1 MSKFAARKQ
10 INMNRKLSALIS
22 LSPLLVFLCV
32 YLVSSLVA
40 GDFYLISV
48 PAAFLVACVY
58 AVIVSKGK
66 LSMKME
72 ALSRGAGHPKV
83 LLMIWIFIL
92 AGAFAASAKQIGAV
106 DATVALIMGAVP
118 GRLMLVGLFVASC
131 FISMAIGTSVGT
143 IVALVPIASG
153 IAAKTG
159 LAPEFI
165 TALVV
170 GGAFFGDNLSF
181 ISDTTIASTQAAGC
195 EMADKFKANLKMALP
210 AFLVC
215 AVIYFFCGRNLEYSV
230 QGGSAQWF
238 KCLPYVLVIILAL
251 CRLNVC
257 TSLACGILSNAV
269 IGFCCSDFGWTGFL
283 STLGDGISSMS
294 ELIIVTLLA
303 GGLLELIRVGGGLD
317 LIVSSLTR
325 RTRSKAGAELSI
337 AAIVSL
343 SNFCTANNT
352 IAIITS
358 GSIAKDI
365 STRFGISPQRTAS
378 LLDVFSC
385 LVQGL
390 IPYGAQLL
398 MASGM
403 AGISPASII
412 PYLYY
417 PFLLGGFALLS
428 ILFSLRRSNIPEF

>member
-1 MSKFAARKQ
+1 
-10 INMNRKLSALIS
+10 MNRKLSAFIS

-32 YLVSSLVA
+32 YLLSSLVA

-48 PAAFLVACVY
+48 PAAFLIACVY
-58 AVIVSKGK
+58 AVIVSSGSLK
-66 LSMKME
+66 MKIE

-92 AGAFAASAKQIGAV
+92 AGAFAESAKAIGAV

-153 IAAKTG
+153 IAAQTG
-159 LAPEFI
+159 LGSEFL

-195 EMADKFKANLKMALP
+195 EMAHKFKANLKMALP
-210 AFLVC
+210 AFLIC
-215 AVIYFFCGRNLEYSV
+215 AIIYFFSGRNLDYEV
-230 QGGSAQWF
+230 QSGSTEWF
-238 KCLPYVLVIILAL
+238 KCLPYVMVIVLAL

-257 TSLACGILSNAV
+257 TSLACGILINAV
-269 IGFCCSDFGWTGFL
+269 LGFCCSDFGWTGFL
-283 STLGDGISSMS
+283 SCLGDGISSMS
-294 ELIIVTLLA
+294 ELIIVTLLS
-303 GGLLELIRVGGGLD
+303 GGLLELIRIGGGLD
-317 LIVSSLTR
+317 LIVGSLTR
-325 RTRSKAGAELSI
+325 RTRSKAGAEISI

-358 GSIAKDI
+358 GSIARDI
-365 STRFGISPQRTAS
+365 SSRFGISPRRTAS

-385 LVQGL
+385 LVQGI

-417 PFLLGGFALLS
+417 PYLLGAFALLS
-428 ILFSLRRSNIPEF
+428 ILFNLKRAK